1 MKLTPSEERA
11 LLRRVEDRSTTPE
24 DAVLIERLLDEA
36 MAVSP
41 LDAIREMTRALTEG
55 AAVKR
60 EWRDQVQPLLE
71 RVRDAIEAR
80 NALLARELELMQQ
93 RQDMAK
99 LRVREILVPLVV
111 GLVGIATT
119 AAAWL
124 FR

>member
-111 GLVGIATT
+111 GLVGISTT